1 MEFIGA
7 SLSLFLGVLLVY
19 KMDQLDAGLA
29 GIVLTLASSLLE
41 YVYWVMR
48 QSSVV
53 GMHFD
58 AVQHVNEYMEMPQEP
73 PGVLEGSR
81 PPAAVRHRQNYWMGD
96 KQNTC
101 DL

>member
-1 MEFIGA
+1 
-7 SLSLFLGVLLVY
+7 
-19 KMDQLDAGLA
+19 
-29 GIVLTLASSLLE
+29 
-41 YVYWVMR
+41 MR

-81 PPAAVRHRQNYWMGD
+81 PPAAVRQRQNDWMGD
-96 KQNTC
+96 KQKHVTY
-101 DL
+101 DTHPYSM